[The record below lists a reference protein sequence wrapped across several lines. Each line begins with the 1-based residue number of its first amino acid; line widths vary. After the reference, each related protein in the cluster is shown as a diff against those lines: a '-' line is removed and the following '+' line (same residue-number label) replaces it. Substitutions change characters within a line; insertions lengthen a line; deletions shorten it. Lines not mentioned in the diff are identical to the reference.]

1 MEWISEQMGT
11 WYLFSQIILDGY
23 RPKKKLIG
31 NVSIVC
37 AYESSN
43 RVLHMNLQLKC
54 SSPYAKPHIENVHIC
69 GIRMD
74 IFQLHS

>member
-43 RVLHMNLQLKC
+43 RV
-54 SSPYAKPHIENVHIC
+54 
-69 GIRMD
+69 
-74 IFQLHS
+74 